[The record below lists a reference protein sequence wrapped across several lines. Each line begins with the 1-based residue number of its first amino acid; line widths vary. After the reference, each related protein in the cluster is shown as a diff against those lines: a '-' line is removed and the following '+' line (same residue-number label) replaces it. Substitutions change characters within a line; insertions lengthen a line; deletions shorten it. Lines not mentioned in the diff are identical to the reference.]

1 MWFKFKQPVIKSV
14 QTGGAVLE
22 KFGSEEISYVSNINI
37 VLEGFSLF
45 YNKHVFSFK
54 LRRTFKTRIRIY

>member
-1 MWFKFKQPVIKSV
+1 MRRLSFN
-14 QTGGAVLE
+14 
-22 KFGSEEISYVSNINI
+22 VSNLNM

-54 LRRTFKTRIRIY
+54 LIRTFKTRRLEFIETSW